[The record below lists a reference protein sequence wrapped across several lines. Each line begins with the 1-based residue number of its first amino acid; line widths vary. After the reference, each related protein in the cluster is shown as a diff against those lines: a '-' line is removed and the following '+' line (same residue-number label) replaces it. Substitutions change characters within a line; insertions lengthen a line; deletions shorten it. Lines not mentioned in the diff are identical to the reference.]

1 MNFKPTINK
10 DGLVPVLYVTG
21 TDTAMMVVSPLTAS
35 DIIHSR
41 KQVESDIEGYACFEE
56 TGSLRYYFEIA
67 EEEPK
72 KEIKKNNGK

>member
-1 MNFKPTINK
+1 MNFKPVINK
-10 DGLVPVLYVTG
+10 DGLIPVLYVTG
-21 TDTAMMVVSPLTAS
+21 TDRAMLVISPLTAS

-72 KEIKKNNGK
+72 KEVKKNNGK

>member
-1 MNFKPTINK
+1 MNFKPMVNK

-21 TDTAMMVVSPLTAS
+21 TDTAMMVVTPVTAA
-35 DIIHSR
+35 DIIHSC

-67 EEEPK
+67 EEPK
-72 KEIKKNNGK
+72 KEVKKNNGK

>member
-21 TDTAMMVVSPLTAS
+21 TDTAMMVVSPVTAA
-35 DIIHSR
+35 DIIHSC

-56 TGSLRYYFEIA
+56 TDSLRYYFEIA
-67 EEEPK
+67 EEPK
-72 KEIKKNNGK
+72 KEVKKNNGK